1 MELRD
6 GIFAV
11 KLCELEHQYGLLRS
25 RLSCAR
31 ARTTKG
37 SGVCWERSWRRSG
50 RMACCWSGARG
61 APAPR
66 RRRSWRRPQRDYVRR
81 VESIL
86 REEAAPPPAGRGAPE
101 RRSRQRRRL
110 SSRSTPSDFAG
121 QAARGALAAALTA
134 MDQQMSCEEER
145 KERPV

>member
-25 RLSCAR
+25 RLELCQGADHER
-31 ARTTKG
+31 VRRLLG
-37 SGVCWERSWRRSG
+37 EVLEEVRENGLLLERSAGSARS
-50 RMACCWSGARG
+50 
-61 APAPR
+61 PAAAELAAA
-66 RRRSWRRPQRDYVRR
+66 QRDYVRR

-86 REEAAPPPAGRGAPE
+86 REKLPRLLRDGERPKEKQAEAAALFAE
-101 RRSRQRRRL
+101 YAI
-110 SSRSTPSDFAG
+110 DFAG
-121 QAARGALAAALTA
+121 QAVRGALAAALTA

>member
-25 RLSCAR
+25 RLELCQGADH
-31 ARTTKG
+31 
-37 SGVCWERSWRRSG
+37 ERVRRLLG
-50 RMACCWSGARG
+50 EVPGGGPGEWPAAGAERG
-61 APAPR
+61 ERPAPR

-86 REEAAPPPAGRGAPE
+86 REKLPPPPAGRGAPE
-101 RRSRQRRRL
+101 GGAGRGGGSLRGVRHR
-110 SSRSTPSDFAG
+110 AG
-121 QAARGALAAALTA
+121 QAVRGALAAALTA
-134 MDQQMSCEEER
+134 MDQEMDCEEER
-145 KERPV
+145 EEEPV

>member
-25 RLSCAR
+25 RLELCQGADHER
-31 ARTTKG
+31 VRHLLG
-37 SGVCWERSWRRSG
+37 DVLEEVRENGLLLERSAEGSRS
-50 RMACCWSGARG
+50 
-61 APAPR
+61 PAAAELAAA
-66 RRRSWRRPQRDYVRR
+66 QRDYVRR
-81 VESIL
+81 MEAIL
-86 REEAAPPPAGRGAPE
+86 RKKLSRLLPDGESPREEQAEAAALFAE
-101 RRSRQRRRL
+101 YAI
-110 SSRSTPSDFAG
+110 DFAG
-121 QAARGALAAALTA
+121 QAVRGALAAALTA